1 MLLPRNRATY
11 LHAEAV
17 LLDVGQS
24 DAPVVGV
31 RLLHQE
37 GLLALVLLHMVVGGG
52 ADHRG
57 LDGCGTRSGVSGK
70 NCGVAERSPATV
82 PLRWGGACR
91 R

>member
-1 MLLPRNRATY
+1 MLVPRNRATY

-37 GLLALVLLHMVVGGG
+37 GLLALVLLHVVVGGG

-70 NCGVAERSPATV
+70 NCGVAER
-82 PLRWGGACR
+82 
-91 R
+91 